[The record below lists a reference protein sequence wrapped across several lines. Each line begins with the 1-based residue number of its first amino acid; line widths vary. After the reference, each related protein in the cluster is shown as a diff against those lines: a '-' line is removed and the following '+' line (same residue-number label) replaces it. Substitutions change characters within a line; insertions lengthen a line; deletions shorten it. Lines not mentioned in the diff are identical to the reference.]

1 MQEKARKDN
10 SEKLQDRMDIRRMAG
25 SQDPFQKNK
34 DRYEDLRNRMNFI
47 HQEREDLFKST
58 VLNKIVHQKKNFE
71 DKINRS
77 VQLIQTK
84 NQEMADSFL
93 DQRRKNTKEH
103 YDFVKYQA
111 ENRKLIQSLQQEKFK
126 KEQMIASQ

>member
-1 MQEKARKDN
+1 
-10 SEKLQDRMDIRRMAG
+10 
-25 SQDPFQKNK
+25 
-34 DRYEDLRNRMNFI
+34 
-47 HQEREDLFKST
+47 
-58 VLNKIVHQKKNFE
+58 
-71 DKINRS
+71 
-77 VQLIQTK
+77 
-84 NQEMADSFL
+84 MADSFL